1 MRKYSGF
8 AGDGPLRPGR
18 FAAGI
23 LLGAALGGC
32 ATQPVAPPAP
42 LPMAPPAS
50 DPVPMT
56 ATPAAAPMR
65 ETVRLRESGAGRYVV
80 KKGDTLWDISQ
91 YFLQDAWQWPELW
104 YVNGQVSNPH
114 LIYPGD
120 VLTIAWI
127 DGYPQLMRESGV
139 AIERL
144 SPQIRESGLGD
155 AIPAIP
161 LEAIRDFLRGPRIVS
176 LEELNA
182 APYVLAFLDSRLIA
196 GAGDGFY
203 VKNLPR
209 DESYTYSVVNVG
221 DAYRDP
227 ETGDILGYEAIPTAE
242 AEVRDY
248 GSPSTA
254 ELVSSYRETRI
265 GNRLLPR
272 ELELFASNFY
282 PHSPDAELGGTI
294 ISVFDG
300 VSQIGQYQIVAINRG
315 TDHGLEPGHV
325 LSIFQRGRKVKDP
338 YDPASR
344 VQLPD
349 LYAGNLMIFKTDA
362 RLSYGLVMT
371 AERPLHVLDKVD
383 KPHRSTP

>member
-8 AGDGPLRPGR
+8 AGDGPLRPSR

-23 LLGAALGGC
+23 LLGAALAGC
-32 ATQPVAPPAP
+32 ATQPEAPPAP
-42 LPMAPPAS
+42 LPVAPPAS
-50 DPVPMT
+50 DPAPMT
-56 ATPAAAPMR
+56 PPPAAASMR

-80 KKGDTLWDISQ
+80 KPGDTLWDISR

-104 YVNGQVSNPH
+104 YVNGQISNPH

-120 VLTIAWI
+120 VLTIAWV
-127 DGYPQLMRESGV
+127 DGHPQLMHESGV
-139 AIERL
+139 AIEHL

-176 LEELNA
+176 LEQLDA

-203 VKNLPR
+203 VRNLPR
-209 DESYTYSVVNVG
+209 DEAYTYSVVKLG

-227 ETGDILGYEAIPTAE
+227 ETSDILGYEAIPSAE
-242 AEVRDY
+242 AEIRDY

-265 GNRLLPR
+265 GDRLLPR

-282 PHSPDAELGGTI
+282 PHSPDTEVGGTI

-315 TDHGLEPGHV
+315 THHGLEPGHV
-325 LSIFQRGRKVKDP
+325 LSIFQRGRNVKDP
-338 YDPASR
+338 YDTASR

-349 LYAGNLMIFKTDA
+349 LYAGKLMVFKADA

-371 AERPLHVLDKVD
+371 AERPLHVLDKVER
-383 KPHRSTP
+383 PHSSVR